1 MYHETSR
8 NHLVRPF
15 SSEAHGR
22 QEFFHACKANKD
34 IYDIS
39 NIAFKFG
46 GDADGTYDDS
56 LIININLIN

>member
-1 MYHETSR
+1 MEI
-8 NHLVRPF
+8 L
-15 SSEAHGR
+15 SEAHGR
-22 QEFFHACKANKD
+22 QDFFQVCKANKD

-46 GDADGTYDDS
+46 GVADGTYDDS